1 MQPMAIVYRPRSE
14 THADAHKLSSLDEQE
29 LPNTDKYISCT
40 CDTRLKLEATEEQ
53 LRVMADVI
61 IKSLDNTIGG
71 GLGGGSSRLW
81 STSMLFVF
89 FTTHPTRNDHAAKL

>member
-14 THADAHKLSSLDEQE
+14 THTDAHKLSSLDEHE
-29 LPNTDKYISCT
+29 LPNTDKYIGCT

-71 GLGGGSSRLW
+71 GLGGESSRLW
-81 STSMLFVF
+81 ST
-89 FTTHPTRNDHAAKL
+89 